1 MVDRCRFVEINSFA
15 GVSGEEGTELEF
27 LDAVGKVKLRL
38 LADVG
43 RTKEFIADV
52 TGTDVRLP
60 AGVGGAE
67 IKLMA
72 GVTGAEGELLGG
84 VGGTEVQFLA
94 AVGTDVVFLSS
105 VGGAVDG
112 FLGGAD
118 DKVIAGV
125 DGTHAIGLSGIETE
139 FSNGAIRTEVKG
151 DCCNNPGGCRS
162 GFKRN
167 ACSSLALSIPWY
179 LIPNMTKAA

>member
-1 MVDRCRFVEINSFA
+1 M
-15 GVSGEEGTELEF
+15 
-27 LDAVGKVKLRL
+27 KLRL

-52 TGTDVRLP
+52 TGTDFRLP

-84 VGGTEVQFLA
+84 VGGTEVQLLA

-105 VGGAVDG
+105 IGGAVDA
-112 FLGGAD
+112 FLGGED
-118 DKVIAGV
+118 DKVAGV
-125 DGTHAIGLSGIETE
+125 GGTHAIGLSGIETE

-167 ACSSLALSIPWY
+167 ARSSLALSIPWY
-179 LIPNMTKAA
+179 LITNMIKAA